1 MDNIAKEKNFGE
13 KLKLIWIAII
23 IFIFVGGLTAYF
35 FGYRFTK
42 NLSIAKSGYLTIKAP
57 LSNTFVYIDNN
68 EKIQTQKDNE
78 EIKVMLSP
86 EVHTIIVGRDRYFP
100 WTKSLEVEPDKEI
113 KINPLY
119 VSENASGQMITK
131 NDPEY
136 WKIRNQIT
144 SNKLPTEKTPIIS
157 PDNKYSLYVAD
168 NTVIAKVGTTTMNV
182 IKPETP
188 IKNVSFY
195 KDRSDAVVFSTG
207 NGVFVIEIDTNSY
220 QNFMPIYKGTKPFFI
235 KNDANSIYILDGEAL
250 MQVVI

>member
-1 MDNIAKEKNFGE
+1 MDNIAKEKNFGN

-23 IFIFVGGLTAYF
+23 IFVFIGALTAYF

-42 NLSIAKSGYLTIKAP
+42 NLSVAKSGYLIIEAP
-57 LSNTFVYIDNN
+57 LSNTFVYIDNK

-78 EIKVMLSP
+78 KIRIMLSP
-86 EVHTIIVGRDRYFP
+86 ETHSVIVGRDRYFP
-100 WTKSLEVEPDKEI
+100 WTKILEIEPNKEI

-144 SNKLPTEKTPIIS
+144 NNRLPTEKTPIIS
-157 PDNKYSLYVAD
+157 PDNKYNLYVS
-168 NTVIAKVGTTTMNV
+168 NNSVIAKVGTTTINV

-195 KDRSDAVVFSTG
+195 KDRSDAVVFSTA
-207 NGVFVIEIDTNSY
+207 NGVFVIEIDTSSY
-220 QNFMPIYKGTKPFFI
+220 QNFMPIYKGTNPVFI
-235 KNDANSIYILDGEAL
+235 KNDSNSIYILDGEAL